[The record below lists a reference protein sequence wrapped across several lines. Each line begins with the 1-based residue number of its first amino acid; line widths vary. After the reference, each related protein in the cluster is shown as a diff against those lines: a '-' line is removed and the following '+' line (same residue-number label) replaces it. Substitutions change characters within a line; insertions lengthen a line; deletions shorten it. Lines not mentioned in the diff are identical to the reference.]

1 MRREDP
7 EGTKFIKK
15 YDISSLKE
23 LSIDGERCDMHTSRW
38 VQSLMAKDCLVD
50 DNYWQT
56 ETGWPIA
63 CNFRDLCTF
72 LLKEGPAKLFLDA

>member
-1 MRREDP
+1 M
-7 EGTKFIKK
+7 GA
-15 YDISSLKE
+15 
-23 LSIDGERCDMHTSRW
+23 G
-38 VQSLMAKDCLVD
+38 VQNLMAKDCLVND
-50 DNYWQT
+50 KYWQT